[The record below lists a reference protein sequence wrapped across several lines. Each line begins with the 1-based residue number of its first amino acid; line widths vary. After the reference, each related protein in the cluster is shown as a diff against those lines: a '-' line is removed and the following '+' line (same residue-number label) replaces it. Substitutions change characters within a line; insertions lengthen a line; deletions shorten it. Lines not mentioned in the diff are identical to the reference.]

1 MVPMRISR
9 VLIAVL
15 AAAVLAFAQGAP
27 AAKKAAEAKKGEV
40 KDRAQKVEEK
50 AKGALVDINTA
61 SVDELKKLEGIGD
74 ARAAAIVK
82 NRPYARKDEIVSKA
96 GVPQGVYDKI
106 KDLII
111 AKQPPKKK

>member
-1 MVPMRISR
+1 MDRMRAFR
-9 VLIAVL
+9 VLITLL
-15 AAAVLAFAQGAP
+15 AAVALAFAQGAP

-40 KDRAQKVEEK
+40 KAQAKKAEEK
-50 AKGALVDINTA
+50 AKGALIDINTA

-74 ARAAAIVK
+74 ARATAIVK

-96 GVPQGVYDKI
+96 GIPQGVYDKI